1 MHPIDREAT
10 IQQIAA
16 EISLAKSETR
26 KQNVVTTWR
35 TRLQEEPA
43 SLPAFRIDYIIREA
57 RKRLVV
63 ISQSPTRPP
72 KMEIS
77 HPVTTDHQPSWSHGI
92 WPTF

>member
-1 MHPIDREAT
+1 MNPNDREAM

-43 SLPAFRIDYIIREA
+43 SLPAFRIDHIIREA
-57 RKRLVV
+57 RKRL
-63 ISQSPTRPP
+63 IGTGQSPAPP
-72 KMEIS
+72 RKMEIS
-77 HPVTTDHQPSWSHGI
+77 HPVTTDQQPSWSHGI